1 MWIMSGADRELVEC
15 TKFIPNKESEK
26 LLQIRTCFL
35 IGLDRNPTIPRA
47 RIPDDR
53 LLLKTLFRTASRP

>member
-53 LLLKTLFRTASRP
+53 LLF